1 MELLDGSLAMHLV
14 IGSFS
19 RSPLRH
25 MQHAERCTRH
35 RVARDI
41 GERGAELHD
50 CPERVCFHQA
60 NGDRSI
66 SSLCPWFFSFFF
78 SFPR

>member
-41 GERGAELHD
+41 GERGAELELHD
-50 CPERVCFHQA
+50 CPERVCSTKQREIDLF
-60 NGDRSI
+60 RPCVLR
-66 SSLCPWFFSFFF
+66 SSLLLLL
-78 SFPR
+78 